1 MVKKM
6 AMKTRII
13 MITTILAMA
22 CMVWL
27 IGENRAYKARL
38 NEMIIKQ
45 NDFVDRYFDLQTE
58 YEHCFDAVNSMEM
71 EMDTILK
78 YAHGLEEKLMMVK

>member
-1 MVKKM
+1 
-6 AMKTRII
+6 MKTRII

-27 IGENRAYKARL
+27 IGENSAYKARL

-71 EMDTILK
+71 EMDTILN